1 MYLFTRDNF
10 CGSCAYWTKKL
21 KFLILKVVFL
31 FYLNKYSEL
40 LDLKYLMVLT
50 AEHYILLY
58 LVLLSM

>member
-10 CGSCAYWTKKL
+10 CGACLLDFL

>member
-10 CGSCAYWTKKL
+10 CGLCLLDFL

-31 FYLNKYSEL
+31 FYLNKYSDL